1 MPNNPGDNRDFGKGS
16 GSQQGG
22 QGNKGNQNTGSQQNQ
37 QKQGQGQQGQGQGQG
52 QQGKQQGSSS
62 QGQGQSMS
70 SGSKVNYQ
78 QQSAGK
84 QSNIRL
90 QLTPEQQAQVRRA
103 TGRDA
108 SSLELS
114 VHDIEDSLDQSGEQ
128 SSRGE
133 SGMGEDESNTG
144 SESEF

>member
-1 MPNNPGDNRDFGKGS
+1 MPNNPGDHKNN
-16 GSQQGG
+16 
-22 QGNKGNQNTGSQQNQ
+22 GNKG
-37 QKQGQGQQGQGQGQG
+37 
-52 QQGKQQGSSS
+52 
-62 QGQGQSMS
+62 
-70 SGSKVNYQ
+70 
-78 QQSAGK
+78 QSAGK

-114 VHDIEDSLDQSGEQ
+114 VHEIEDSLDSSGSESETKTGTGEEE
-128 SSRGE
+128 SS
-133 SGMGEDESNTG
+133 MG

>member
-1 MPNNPGDNRDFGKGS
+1 MPNNPGDNRDMNKGS

-22 QGNKGNQNTGSQQNQ
+22 QGNKGSQNTGSQPNQ
-37 QKQGQGQQGQGQGQG
+37 PKQGQQGQQCQQGQN
-52 QQGKQQGSSS
+52 QPNKQSSGSS
-62 QGQGQSMS
+62 QGQSMG
-70 SGSKVNYQ
+70 SGSSKYNYQ

-114 VHDIEDSLDQSGEQ
+114 VHDIEDSLDESGE
-128 SSRGE
+128 SKAGNE
-133 SGMGEDESNTG
+133 SGRGEDESNTG